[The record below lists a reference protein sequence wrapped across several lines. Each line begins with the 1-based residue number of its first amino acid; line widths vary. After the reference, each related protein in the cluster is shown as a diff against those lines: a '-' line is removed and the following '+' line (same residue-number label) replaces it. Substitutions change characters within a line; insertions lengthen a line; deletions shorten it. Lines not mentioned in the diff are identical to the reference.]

1 MSNYTKG
8 PWITKGPDINAQD
21 GTRIASCGITRN
33 YADNA
38 KLLAAAPELLEA
50 LQAIQ
55 KNIWW
60 CNLPEE
66 IRQQAWS
73 AMYNAGVRH
82 DRMQ

>member
-8 PWITKGPDINAQD
+8 PWIAKGPDINAQD

-50 LQAIQ
+50 LKTTVQH
-55 KNIWW
+55 
-60 CNLPEE
+60 LP
-66 IRQQAWS
+66 WLCLLC
-73 AMYNAGVRH
+73 
-82 DRMQ
+82 RMTAYRKTSPP